1 MRERGGDGILRAVH
15 NLCRHRGSRVVA
27 GERGHCKAALICP
40 YHGWAYNLDGTLRGA
55 AQPKSFPP
63 LDPVEW
69 GLKPIE
75 MEVWH
80 GFVFTRFKPSD
91 QPPVAALLARFHAGV
106 ASYPVAPVVASILLA
121 REFSAP
127 VLATV
132 LATALGIAIVWL
144 MFWMRPYWVFYSVLA
159 FLPVATL
166 AISVV
171 LARRFE
177 APLFATATVAL
188 TALGLL
194 MGLLIF

>member
-1 MRERGGDGILRAVH
+1 MDHAKATRLVLSVFVSLTLYVVGMIMILRIFFRGIENGSPMNEWTRIDPKVFWAV
-15 NLCRHRGSRVVA
+15 
-27 GERGHCKAALICP
+27 
-40 YHGWAYNLDGTLRGA
+40 
-55 AQPKSFPP
+55 
-63 LDPVEW
+63 
-69 GLKPIE
+69 
-75 MEVWH
+75 
-80 GFVFTRFKPSD
+80 
-91 QPPVAALLARFHAGV
+91 V
-106 ASYPVAPVVASILLA
+106 ASYPVATVVASILLA
-121 REFSAP
+121 REFRAP

-177 APLFATATVAL
+177 APLFATATVAFS
-188 TALGLL
+188 ALGLL

>member
-1 MRERGGDGILRAVH
+1 MDHAKATRLFLSVFVSLTLYVVGMLMILRIFFRIENGSPMNEWTRVDPQVFWAV
-15 NLCRHRGSRVVA
+15 
-27 GERGHCKAALICP
+27 
-40 YHGWAYNLDGTLRGA
+40 
-55 AQPKSFPP
+55 
-63 LDPVEW
+63 
-69 GLKPIE
+69 
-75 MEVWH
+75 
-80 GFVFTRFKPSD
+80 
-91 QPPVAALLARFHAGV
+91 V
-106 ASYPVAPVVASILLA
+106 ASYPVATVVASILLA
-121 REFSAP
+121 REFRAP

-144 MFWMRPYWVFYSVLA
+144 MFWMRPNWFFYSVLA

>member
-1 MRERGGDGILRAVH
+1 MDHAKATRLVLSVFVSLTLYVVGMIMILRIFFRGIENGSPMNEWTRVDPQVFWAV
-15 NLCRHRGSRVVA
+15 
-27 GERGHCKAALICP
+27 
-40 YHGWAYNLDGTLRGA
+40 
-55 AQPKSFPP
+55 
-63 LDPVEW
+63 
-69 GLKPIE
+69 
-75 MEVWH
+75 
-80 GFVFTRFKPSD
+80 
-91 QPPVAALLARFHAGV
+91 V
-106 ASYPVAPVVASILLA
+106 ASYPVATVVASILLA
-121 REFSAP
+121 REFRAP

-144 MFWMRPYWVFYSVLA
+144 MFWMRPNWFFYSVLA

>member
-1 MRERGGDGILRAVH
+1 MDHAKATRLVLSVFVSLTLYVVGMLMILRIFFGIENGSPVNEWTRIDPKVFLAV
-15 NLCRHRGSRVVA
+15 
-27 GERGHCKAALICP
+27 
-40 YHGWAYNLDGTLRGA
+40 
-55 AQPKSFPP
+55 
-63 LDPVEW
+63 
-69 GLKPIE
+69 
-75 MEVWH
+75 
-80 GFVFTRFKPSD
+80 
-91 QPPVAALLARFHAGV
+91 V
-106 ASYPVAPVVASILLA
+106 ASYPVATVVASILLA
-121 REFSAP
+121 REFRAP

-144 MFWMRPYWVFYSVLA
+144 MFWTRPYWVFYSVFA

-166 AISVV
+166 VISVV

>member
-1 MRERGGDGILRAVH
+1 MDHAKATRLVLSVFISLTLYVFGMIMILRIFFRGIENGSPMNEWTRIDPKVFWAV
-15 NLCRHRGSRVVA
+15 
-27 GERGHCKAALICP
+27 
-40 YHGWAYNLDGTLRGA
+40 
-55 AQPKSFPP
+55 
-63 LDPVEW
+63 
-69 GLKPIE
+69 
-75 MEVWH
+75 
-80 GFVFTRFKPSD
+80 
-91 QPPVAALLARFHAGV
+91 V
-106 ASYPVAPVVASILLA
+106 ASYPVATVVASSLLA
-121 REFSAP
+121 REFRAP

-144 MFWMRPYWVFYSVLA
+144 MFWMRPHWVFYSVFA

>member
-1 MRERGGDGILRAVH
+1 MDHAKATRLVLSVFVSLTLYVVGMIMILRIFFRGIENGSPMNEWTRVDPQVFWAV
-15 NLCRHRGSRVVA
+15 
-27 GERGHCKAALICP
+27 
-40 YHGWAYNLDGTLRGA
+40 
-55 AQPKSFPP
+55 
-63 LDPVEW
+63 
-69 GLKPIE
+69 
-75 MEVWH
+75 
-80 GFVFTRFKPSD
+80 
-91 QPPVAALLARFHAGV
+91 V
-106 ASYPVAPVVASILLA
+106 ASYPVATVASSILLA
-121 REFSAP
+121 REFRAP

-144 MFWMRPYWVFYSVLA
+144 MFWMRPYWFFYSVLA